1 MDVCVSLSDIALC
14 WFPYY
19 LSSFHSLDSFV
30 LVGLLLGFVLVNL
43 NTPLQNYSFPYADL
57 NKKKVSFSSE
67 IHNVLNLSG
76 SLLSSVIWFFSVAN
90 LCRATSEEISK
101 YHIGIPINIS
111 PAVFSANSLATNS
124 QRRFEF
130 SAQSTVWKGLCNVD
144 CPRHRTCVRFLSIR
158 SSTLTRWPSC
168 FGTCA
173 KVRGRSSKA
182 TLACKD
188 SVPILTKWW
197 RCESIPPLNYSWSSC
212 FASLF
217 KTCSL

>member
-1 MDVCVSLSDIALC
+1 MYVE
-14 WFPYY
+14 
-19 LSSFHSLDSFV
+19 
-30 LVGLLLGFVLVNL
+30 
-43 NTPLQNYSFPYADL
+43 
-57 NKKKVSFSSE
+57 VSFSSE

-188 SVPILTKWW
+188 SVPIVTKWW